1 MFCRRILDPG
11 TELFVCFLFL
21 LSNMM
26 QNDMKFYHF
35 KLQCRVCS
43 YILQQFLISFYQ
55 LTFQIHGL
63 REWKLCEYLDRIIYY
78 ILKKVKI

>member
-1 MFCRRILDPG
+1 
-11 TELFVCFLFL
+11 
-21 LSNMM
+21 
-26 QNDMKFYHF
+26 MKFYQF

-43 YILQQFLISFYQ
+43 YILQPFLISFYQ

-63 REWKLCEYLDRIIYY
+63 REWKLCEYLDTIIYY